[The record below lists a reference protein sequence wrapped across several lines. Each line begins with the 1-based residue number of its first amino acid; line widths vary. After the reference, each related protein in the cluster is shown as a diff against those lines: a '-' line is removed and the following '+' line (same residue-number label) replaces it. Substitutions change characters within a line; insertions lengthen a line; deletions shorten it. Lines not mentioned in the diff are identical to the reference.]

1 MELFNQLLHQK
12 ILTCIEDKTLAL
24 KKAMFG
30 EILSRA
36 VRIAKARKLKML
48 SKIIARKRKIKMRRK
63 KTGTEIHKKAGRDAR
78 AFVKKKLVKGKSLSD
93 LSIAEKERLEKM
105 LQRKKGLVKKLTKR
119 FVPKARQKEA
129 ERIRKMRT
137 AKKGQRQ
144 AG

>member
-1 MELFNQLLHQK
+1 MQLFNQLLQSK
-12 ILTCIEDKTLAL
+12 ILKRLEDRTLEMKMAFFSEL
-24 KKAMFG
+24 
-30 EILSRA
+30 LSRGE
-36 VRIAKARKLKML
+36 RIKKARKLKML

-63 KTGTEIHKKAGRDAR
+63 KSSDELQKKAGRDAR
-78 AFVKKKLVKGKSLSD
+78 AFVKKRIIKGKSLSD

-105 LQRKKGLVKKLTKR
+105 LAKKKGLVKKLTKR
-119 FVPKARQKEA
+119 LLPAARKKEA